1 MIDILN
7 VLAVIVTIGFGVIGW
22 LMPDYTM
29 DKLKLATAPGAS
41 TLGKSEIRAASGALF
56 VGLGI
61 GALALGTPTAY
72 AMVGF
77 AYAGGAVGRI
87 TSIVLDKSGETVSW
101 SFFAAEAALAL
112 FLMLANVG

>member
-1 MIDILN
+1 MIDTLN
-7 VLAVIVTIGFGVIGW
+7 VIAVILTIGFGLIGW

-29 DKLKLATAPGAS
+29 DKLKLATAGGS

-56 VGLGI
+56 VGLGV
-61 GALALGTPTAY
+61 GALALGTPAAY

-77 AYAGGAVGRI
+77 AYAGGAIGRI
-87 TSIVLDKSGETVSW
+87 TSIVLDGSGETVSW

-112 FLMLANVG
+112 YLIVANL